1 MVRIVYIVVFA
12 LLIVVGCKQPQQ
24 GMSVWNIP
32 EAVYWDCAA
41 KDSLLL
47 RENIGFLGNSVRNFA
62 ALTDTSFLLSG
73 GNNLFVYSLLGHQT
87 GTFGCSGE
95 GPFQYMRPDLFYVSD
110 SLVYIFDRVPM
121 KLYVYDKAGLPI
133 RDYKLS
139 CRGIADFAV
148 YRDSLLCCL
157 YDGTE
162 EDKTLEVYEL
172 SSMRPL
178 KTIRQK
184 TEEDQVLYLAERAG
198 GICISGDSVYWC
210 TPSRLALYVLDLTH
224 SGKAV
229 VQRTY
234 VDDDFEV
241 EELEGK
247 AYDLINENK
256 KFVLDY
262 MAANSRVTQVDIYNG
277 DIYLLAETGKIEMAP
292 DGMPRGGSRSL
303 KVYRISLSNG
313 KPQHVY
319 QLDYP
324 KLCALAKLQG
334 GRLYLFRASF
344 TEDDMEVWME
354 QVTFPAPP
362 LAL

>member
-1 MVRIVYIVVFA
+1 MVRIFYIVVFT

-24 GMSVWNIP
+24 EMSVWNIP
-32 EAVYWDCAA
+32 EAVYLDCAA

-47 RENIGFLGNSVRNFA
+47 RENIGFLGNSVRDYA
-62 ALTDTSFLLSG
+62 ALTDTSFLLAG
-73 GNNLFVYSLLGHQT
+73 ENNLFVYSLLGHQA
-87 GTFGCSGE
+87 GTFGSSGE

-110 SLVYIFDRVPM
+110 SFVYIFDRVPM
-121 KLYVYDKAGLPI
+121 KLYVYDKVGLPI
-133 RDYKLS
+133 RDYKLP

-178 KTIRQK
+178 KTVRQK

-198 GICISGDSVYWC
+198 GICVSGDSLYWC
-210 TPSRLALYVLDLTH
+210 TPSRLALCVLDLKH
-224 SGKAV
+224 PHKAF
-229 VQRTY
+229 VQRVY
-234 VDDDFEV
+234 ADDDFEV
-241 EELEGK
+241 AALEGK
-247 AYDLINENK
+247 AYDIINENR

-262 MAANSRVTQVDIYNG
+262 MAANSRVTQVCIYDG
-277 DIYLLAETGKIEMAP
+277 TISVLVETGKTEMAP
-292 DGMPRGGSRSL
+292 DGRGGNRSL
-303 KVYRISLSNG
+303 KVYQISLSDG

-324 KLCALAKLQG
+324 KFCALAKLQG
-334 GRLYLFRASF
+334 GSLHLFRASL
-344 TEDDMEVWME
+344 TEDDMEVWMDK
-354 QVTFPAPP
+354 VTFPAPP
-362 LAL
+362 PAL